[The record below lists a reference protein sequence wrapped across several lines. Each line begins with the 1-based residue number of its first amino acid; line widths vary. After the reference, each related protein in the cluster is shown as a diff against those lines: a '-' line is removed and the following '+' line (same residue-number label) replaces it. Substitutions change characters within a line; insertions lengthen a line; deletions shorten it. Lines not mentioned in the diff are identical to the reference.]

1 MDVKSLPK
9 ILYIE
14 DDAESRA
21 LVARLLEGRYIVVDS
36 GDAINGID
44 LATDTSPD
52 LVLLDIDLLGMTGY
66 EVSVRLQSILPPGT
80 PIVALTTDSSA
91 GARERALAAGFN
103 GFMQKPVDVDK
114 LEAQLEAFLH
124 GKREVLGAP
133 EVYLRAYQAELVER
147 FETMVRELAMT
158 QNRNHH
164 LQQSNQE
171 MINILIRRQMMLEAG
186 ARVSHGITS
195 ILDLDGLLRVAV
207 NVICSEFEFYYSGIF
222 LFSEDGQNLVL
233 HAGHGEPG
241 NAMLQKHF
249 SLPVD
254 RHSMIGSSVL
264 DKKAKLALD
273 VEGEPSRFK
282 NPYLPLTRSE
292 MALPLIFKDMALGAL
307 TVQSSGLNAFN
318 EEDITALQSL
328 ADQMANA
335 IHNAQLI
342 RQLDSANQE
351 LVRSKTFEAI
361 ASATG
366 EAIHWVGNKAAPVA
380 GSVRR
385 VREDLLNLLAAFR
398 QIITATTPKEPGQ
411 AAEGFVASA
420 QPSGSPLL
428 GVAESVFEDAE
439 AAGVDLSALADD
451 LIKMPEKQRNALIS
465 LESMLEDLQIIEN
478 SATTILNIKEDLIG
492 PARQRNAVA
501 FSLPDEITRIV
512 MNMALP
518 DGVVTTEWPDNLPQA
533 FGDPRQIDQIFNNLI
548 KNAWEALDQR
558 PEPHISVTVRREE
571 AFLLTCVRDNG
582 PGIPKDVLEKIW
594 VSFFTTKGGK
604 GGTGLGLSACTEIA
618 RQNGGK
624 IWVESE
630 LGKGAAFYVQ
640 LPIAED

>member
-1 MDVKSLPK
+1 MNVKSLPK
-9 ILYIE
+9 ILYVD

-21 LVARLLEGRYIVVDS
+21 LLARLLAGRYNVVDS
-36 GDAINGID
+36 GDPLSGID
-44 LATDTSPD
+44 LAKDTSPE
-52 LVLLDIDLLGMTGY
+52 LVLLDIDLPSMSGY
-66 EVSVRLQSILPPGT
+66 DVSVRLRSILPPNT
-80 PIVALTTDSSA
+80 PIVAVTADFSV
-91 GARERALAAGFN
+91 GARERALAAGFT
-103 GFMQKPVDVDK
+103 GFLHKPVDVD
-114 LEAQLEAFLH
+114 LFEGQLEAFFH
-124 GKREVLGAP
+124 GKREILESP
-133 EVYLRAYQAELVER
+133 EAHLRAYQAELAER
-147 FETMVRELAMT
+147 YEAKVRELAFVT
-158 QNRNHH
+158 NRNHH

-171 MINILIRRQMMLEAG
+171 MINILIRRQRMLEAG

-222 LFSEDGQNLVL
+222 LFSEDGQSLVL
-233 HAGHGEPG
+233 HAGHGEAG
-241 NAMLQKHF
+241 NAMLQNHF
-249 SLPVD
+249 SRPVD
-254 RHSMIGSSVL
+254 RHSMIGTAVL

-292 MALPLIFKDMALGAL
+292 MALPLIFKDVALGAL
-307 TVQSSGLNAFN
+307 TVQSNELNAFN

-385 VREDLLNLLAAFR
+385 VREDLLNLLATFR
-398 QIITATTPKEPGQ
+398 QIITAMPTK
-411 AAEGFVASA
+411 
-420 QPSGSPLL
+420 GSPLL
-428 GVAESVFEDAE
+428 GVAESVFEEAE
-439 AAGVDLSALADD
+439 AAGVDLPTLGHD
-451 LIKMPEKQRNALIS
+451 LIQMPEKQRNALIS

-501 FSLPDEITRIV
+501 FSLPDEIARIV

-518 DGVVTTEWPDNLPQA
+518 TGVVTTEWPDNLPQA
-533 FGDPRQIDQIFNNLI
+533 FGDPRQLDQIFNNLI

-571 AFLLTCVRDNG
+571 AFLLACVHDNG
-582 PGIPKDVLEKIW
+582 PGIPKEVLEKIW

-630 LGKGAAFYVQ
+630 PGKGAAFYVQ
-640 LPIAED
+640 LPVAED